1 MEYMLEEL
9 EVGMVEES
17 AVLEVYDT
25 GNEVMV

>member
-17 AVLEVYDT
+17 AVLEVYET
-25 GNEVMV
+25 GKEVMV